1 MGRPVTQWR
10 HRTVYVTTGYD
21 YRVGR
26 NVCRA
31 AGREYDKLADA
42 LDAVGSDGWEL
53 VSVVLISRETGG
65 EFEGETYCAFF
76 KALA

>member
-1 MGRPVTQWR
+1 M
-10 HRTVYVTTGYD
+10 TTGYD

-31 AGREYDKLADA
+31 AGREYGQFAEA
-42 LDAVGSDGWEL
+42 LDAIGAAGWEL
-53 VSVVLISRETGG
+53 VSVVLVSREAGG

-76 KALA
+76 KAPA